1 MIKRITTHSIR
12 VLFWSLLIFAISI
25 TGLRFALSELSY
37 FKVELEQQISEQL
50 GAPVTIGKIRG
61 VLNGLKPELA
71 LQQIQVHSQKTNDTG
86 LHLQEIHLGIDLVT
100 ALHEPLLEAIQVSLI
115 GAKLSVKRL
124 KSGGIA
130 IQGLPHKDDNEQPAW
145 IMQGKRYKLVDSEI
159 NWQDEKRNALPIE
172 LKHVNISIYNHD
184 EQHKIFITM
193 DLPKALGKSLKL
205 SMTFSG
211 DIFTPESIEAKL
223 FAQGKNI
230 KLDKIIT
237 GDLPFDLSIVQGRGD
252 FSLWSSW
259 HAAQMTKMSGSLHL
273 TNTSIKSTA
282 AAPFPIDQFDLQ
294 FNLQKQQEQ
303 WLLAIENSAL
313 SSHNINFDI
322 SQFAIALQHNTEGE
336 LTQIALNCPK
346 LNLGRL
352 NKIISLNK
360 TLPPDLQKTL
370 NTLNIGGEVKDLLLL
385 ANLAEQTFSINGQL
399 DQINLDPMGQVP
411 GVKDLSLHILGNE
424 QQGKIQLSSQNLTLN
439 APTLFRT
446 PIDFNYALGELH
458 WQQLAE
464 QWLINSPMLELKTP
478 HLAIINQLQLTL
490 PKNGQAPFMSLQSAF
505 DIYDATKTADYLPAG
520 ILEKDLVNWLDN
532 AFLAGHVEQGGILF
546 RGSLPDYPFIHHR
559 GAFEVLFNA
568 QDVALNYAPNW
579 PKVTSLAGQVHFFAE
594 SLEINVISGQ
604 ANGASIKQANVTID
618 SFTYSDYLNI
628 QGAVTGNFAQGVDF
642 LKQSPFKKETT
653 TVSELLEVQG
663 LFDLDLDL
671 KIPLKKVPTKINLA
685 LKTQKAQGNI
695 IPAKLKFSDINAQF
709 QINENSIIS
718 KTLAAK
724 MLGFPISAK
733 VNSDAK
739 GTRAMILGITD
750 IPNLS
755 QQFPNQLWENFSGA
769 SHYQVGLD
777 IPNNTSRSC
786 RIQLNSELKGI
797 NIDLPLF
804 SKPDNQAHP
813 FTLNLGVDESGI
825 TSFNANYENLLSP
838 NNRVAI
844 NLKKIVPHWQGLVQS
859 PIASG
864 SVFIP
869 IEFTKQAKMS
879 LLLNKLDLSALQQ
892 INVKE
897 SNTPFSIQDLPALN
911 LQSQSLYWQGTNLGK
926 LELITQS
933 ALDGLLIKKLDINSA
948 KNQLSLTGNWQ
959 QQDSSNKTEIKG
971 TLLSENFGHLL
982 HQNNL
987 SENIANTTADI
998 QFSLNWAAPPYSF
1011 SSTNLSGDLDLHMTN
1026 GRILGVNPGLGR
1038 VLGALD
1044 IWKLGKRL
1052 RLDFSDVTED
1062 GLSFSEIDADITLN
1076 KGLLS
1081 SKNFYINA
1089 MPAKIDLS
1097 GTTHLDTKQ
1106 INLSATVLPK
1116 FPIAGTIIGD
1126 VANSVTKTFTGDE
1139 HAGGLLLSL
1148 LYKITG
1154 TWENFSIDR
1163 EFDRATPERLKT
1175 P

>member
-12 VLFWSLLIFAISI
+12 VLFWSLLIVAISI
-25 TGLRFALSELSY
+25 TGLRFALSGLSY
-37 FKVELEQQISEQL
+37 FKVELEQQLSEQL

-71 LQQIQVHSQKTNDTG
+71 LQQIQVHSQKNNDTD

-124 KSGGIA
+124 KSGSIT
-130 IQGLPHKDDNEQPAW
+130 IKGLPHKEDDPHPTWLMEGNQ
-145 IMQGKRYKLVDSEI
+145 YKLIDSEI
-159 NWQDEKRNALPIE
+159 NWQDEKRNALPVE

-193 DLPKALGKSLKL
+193 DLPASLGKSLNL

-223 FAQGKNI
+223 FVQGKNI
-230 KLDKIIT
+230 KLDEIIT
-237 GDLPFDLSIVQGRGD
+237 GDLPFDLSIVEGRGD
-252 FSLWSSW
+252 FSIWSSW
-259 HAAQMTKMSGSLHL
+259 HAAQMTEMSGSLHL

-282 AAPFPIDQFDLQ
+282 ESPFPIDQFDLQ

-313 SSHNINFDI
+313 SSQNIIFDI
-322 SQFAIALQHNTEGE
+322 SQFAVALQHNTKGE
-336 LTQIALNCPK
+336 LTQFALNCPS

-360 TLPPDLQKTL
+360 ALPPDLQKTL
-370 NTLNIGGEVKDLLLL
+370 ETLNIEGEVKDLLLL
-385 ANLAEQTFSINGQL
+385 ANLPEQTFSVNGQL
-399 DQINLDPMGQVP
+399 NHLNLDLMDQIP
-411 GVKDLSLHILGNE
+411 GIKDLSLYISGNE
-424 QQGKIQLSSQNLTLN
+424 QQGEIQLNSQNFTLN

-446 PIDFNYALGELH
+446 PIDFNHALGELH

-464 QWLINSPMLELKTP
+464 QWLINSPLLELKTP
-478 HLAIINQLQLTL
+478 HLAIINKLQLTL

-520 ILEKDLVNWLDN
+520 ILEKDLVNWLDT

-546 RGSLPDYPFIHHR
+546 RGSLPDYPFIHQE
-559 GAFEVLFNA
+559 GAFEVLYDA
-568 QDVALNYAPNW
+568 QDVALNYAPGW
-579 PKVTSLAGQVHFFAE
+579 PKVSGLDGQVHFFAE
-594 SLEINVISGQ
+594 SVDINVIRGQ
-604 ANGASIKQANVTID
+604 ANGASIKQAKVTID
-618 SFTYSDYLNI
+618 SFTDSDYLNI
-628 QGAVTGNFAQGVDF
+628 QGTVAGSFAQGIDF
-642 LKQSPFKKETT
+642 LKQSPFKKETS
-653 TVSELLEVQG
+653 TVSDLLKVQG

-671 KIPLKKVPTKINLA
+671 KIPLKKVPTKINLT
-685 LKTQKAQGNI
+685 LKTQKARGNI
-695 IPAKLKFSDINAQF
+695 IPAKLELSNINAEF
-709 QINENSIIS
+709 HITESSITS
-718 KTLAAK
+718 KTLTAK
-724 MLGFPISAK
+724 TLGFPISAK
-733 VNSDAK
+733 INSHAE
-739 GTRAMILGITD
+739 GTFAAIAGLTD
-750 IPNLS
+750 IPHLS
-755 QQFPNQLWENFSGA
+755 EQLPNPLWEYFSGA
-769 SHYQVGLD
+769 GHYQITLD
-777 IPNNTSRSC
+777 IPSDTSRSC
-786 RIQLNSELKGI
+786 KIELNSDLKGI
-797 NIDLPLF
+797 SIDLAPF

-813 FTLNLGVDESGI
+813 LNLKLEVAESGI
-825 TSFNANYENLLSP
+825 TSFNANYENRLSP
-838 NNRVAI
+838 NNRLSI
-844 NLKKIVPHWQGLVQS
+844 KLKKIVPHWQGLVHS
-859 PIASG
+859 PFASG

-869 IEFTKQAKMS
+869 IEFNKQSEIS

-892 INVKE
+892 INVKD

-911 LQSQSLYWQGTNLGK
+911 IQSKSLYWQGTNLGK
-926 LELITQS
+926 LELMTLP
-933 ALDGLLIKKLDINSA
+933 ALDGLLIKKLDINSP
-948 KNQLSLTGNWQ
+948 KDRLSLTGNWR

-971 TLLSENFGHLL
+971 TLLSENFGQLL
-982 HQNNL
+982 RQNHL
-987 SENIANTTADI
+987 SENLVKTTADI
-998 QFSLNWAAPPYSF
+998 QFALNWADVPYAF
-1011 SSTNLSGDLDLHMTN
+1011 SNTNLSGDLNLHMTN
-1026 GRILGVNPGLGR
+1026 GRILGINPGLGR

-1044 IWKLGKRL
+1044 IWKIGKRL
-1052 RLDFSDVTED
+1052 RFDFSDVTEE
-1062 GLSFSEIDADITLN
+1062 GLSFSEVTADITLN

-1081 SKNFYINA
+1081 SNNFYINS

-1097 GTTHLDTKQ
+1097 GTTHLSTKQ

-1154 TWENFSIDR
+1154 TWENFSIAR
-1163 EFDRATPERLKT
+1163 EFNRAAPDRLKT

>member
-1 MIKRITTHSIR
+1 MIKRITTHSVR

-37 FKVELEQQISEQL
+37 FKTGLEQQLSEQL

-71 LQQIQVHSQKTNDTG
+71 LQQIQIHSKQNGTTD
-86 LHLQEIHLGIDLVT
+86 LHLQEIHLGLDLVAAIQET
-100 ALHEPLLEAIQVSLI
+100 LLEAVQVSLI

-130 IQGLPHKDDNEQPAW
+130 IQGLPHKENDPQPIW
-145 IMQGKRYKLVDSEI
+145 LMQGKQYKLIDSEI
-159 NWQDEKRNALPIE
+159 NWQDEKRNALPVE

-193 DLPKALGKSLKL
+193 DLPESLGTSLKL

-282 AAPFPIDQFDLQ
+282 ASPFPIDQFDLQ
-294 FNLQKQQEQ
+294 FNLQKKREQ

-313 SSHNINFDI
+313 SSQNINLGI
-322 SQFAIALQHNTEGE
+322 SQFAIALQHNAEGE
-336 LTQIALNCPK
+336 LTQLALNCPR

-360 TLPPDLQKTL
+360 VLPTDLQKTL
-370 NTLNIGGEVKDLLLL
+370 ETLNFEGEVKDLLLL
-385 ANLAEQTFSINGQL
+385 ANLPEQTFSVNGQL
-399 DQINLDPMGQVP
+399 NHINLDLMGQIP
-411 GVKDLSLHILGNE
+411 GIKGLSLYISGNE
-424 QQGKIQLSSQNLTLN
+424 QQGEIQLSSQNFTLN

-446 PIDFNYALGELH
+446 PIDFNHALGELH

-464 QWLINSPMLELKTP
+464 KWLINSPMLELKTP
-478 HLAIINQLQLTL
+478 HLAIIHKLQLTL
-490 PKNGQAPFMSLQSAF
+490 PKNEQAPFMSLQSAF

-546 RGSLPDYPFIHHR
+546 RGSLPDYPFIHHQ
-559 GAFEVLFNA
+559 GAFEVLYDA
-568 QDVALNYAPNW
+568 QDVALNYAPGW
-579 PKVTSLAGQVHFFAE
+579 PKVIGLAGQVHFFAE
-594 SLEINVISGQ
+594 SLEINVIRGQ

-642 LKQSPFKKETT
+642 LTQSPFKKETT
-653 TVSELLEVQG
+653 TVSELLQVQG

-685 LKTQKAQGNI
+685 LKTQKARGNI
-695 IPAKLKFSDINAQF
+695 IPAKLELSDINAEF

-718 KTLAAK
+718 KTLTAR

-739 GTRAMILGITD
+739 GTHATILGLTD

-786 RIQLNSELKGI
+786 KIQLNSELKGI
-797 NIDLPLF
+797 NINLPLF

-813 FTLNLGVDESGI
+813 FTLKLGVDESGI

-838 NNRVAI
+838 NNRIDI
-844 NLKKIVPHWQGLVQS
+844 NLKKIAPHWQGLVQS

-897 SNTPFSIQDLPALN
+897 SNTPFSIQDFPALN

-926 LELITQS
+926 LELITLP
-933 ALDGLLIKKLDINSA
+933 ALDGLLIKQLDINSP
-948 KNQLSLTGNWQ
+948 KDQLSLTGNWQ

-982 HQNNL
+982 RQNNL
-987 SENIANTTADI
+987 SENLANTTADI
-998 QFSLNWAAPPYSF
+998 QFSLNWAAPPYAF
-1011 SSTNLSGDLDLHMTN
+1011 SPTNLSGDIDLHMTN

-1052 RLDFSDVTED
+1052 RLDFSDVTEE
-1062 GLSFSEIDADITLN
+1062 GLSFSEVDADITLN

-1163 EFDRATPERLKT
+1163 EFDRVTPDRLKT

>member
-172 LKHVNISIYNHD
+172 LKHVNISIYNHA

-193 DLPKALGKSLKL
+193 DLPEALGKSLKL

-282 AAPFPIDQFDLQ
+282 ASPFPIDQFDLQ

-370 NTLNIGGEVKDLLLL
+370 NTLNIGGEVKNLLLL

-411 GVKDLSLHILGNE
+411 GVKGLSLHILGNE

-446 PIDFNYALGELH
+446 PIDFNHALGELH

-490 PKNGQAPFMSLQSAF
+490 PKDGQAPFMSLQSAF

-546 RGSLPDYPFIHHR
+546 RGSLPDYPFIHHQ

-579 PKVTSLAGQVHFFAE
+579 PKVTSLAGPVHFFAE

-604 ANGASIKQANVTID
+604 ANGANIKQANVTID

-685 LKTQKAQGNI
+685 LKTQKAHGNI
-695 IPAKLKFSDINAQF
+695 IPAKLELSDINAEF

-718 KTLAAK
+718 QTLTAR

-733 VNSDAK
+733 VSSDTK
-739 GTRAMILGITD
+739 GTRAIILGLTD

-755 QQFPNQLWENFSGA
+755 QQFPNPLWENFSGA
-769 SHYQVGLD
+769 SHYQVSLD
-777 IPNNTSRSC
+777 IPSNASRSC
-786 RIQLNSELKGI
+786 KIQLNSELKGI
-797 NIDLPLF
+797 NIGLPLF
-804 SKPDNQAHP
+804 SKLDDQAHP
-813 FTLNLGVDESGI
+813 FQLKLAIGESGI

-838 NNRVAI
+838 NNRVSI
-844 NLKKIVPHWQGLVQS
+844 NLKKIAPHWQGLVQS
-859 PIASG
+859 PVASG

-869 IEFTKQAKMS
+869 VEFNKQSKMS
-879 LLLNKLDLSALQQ
+879 LLLNKLDLSAMQ
-892 INVKE
+892 KM
-897 SNTPFSIQDLPALN
+897 NTSQSDPPLSIQDFPELN
-911 LQSQSLYWQGTNLGK
+911 IQSKSLYWQGANLGK

-933 ALDGLLIKKLDINSA
+933 APDGLLIKKLAVNTA
-948 KNQLSLTGNWQ
+948 KNQLNLTGDWQ
-959 QQDSSNKTEIKG
+959 QKDAGNKTAIKG
-971 TLLSENFGHLL
+971 TLLSENFGQLL
-982 HQNNL
+982 HQNHLSKNL
-987 SENIANTTADI
+987 VNTTTDI
-998 QFSLNWAAPPYSF
+998 QFALNWADAPYAF
-1011 SSTNLSGDLDLHMTN
+1011 SSTNLSGDLNLHMTN
-1026 GRILGVNPGLGR
+1026 GRILGINPGLGR

-1044 IWKLGKRL
+1044 IWKIGKRL
-1052 RLDFSDVTED
+1052 RLDFSDVTEE
-1062 GLSFSEIDADITLN
+1062 GLSFSEINADITLDQ
-1076 KGLLS
+1076 GLLS
-1081 SKNFYINA
+1081 SNNFYINA

-1116 FPIAGTIIGD
+1116 FPIAGTIIGN
-1126 VANSVTKTFTGDE
+1126 VTNSVTKTFTGDE
-1139 HAGGLLLSL
+1139 HAGGFLLSL

-1154 TWENFSIDR
+1154 TWEDFSADR
-1163 EFDRATPERLKT
+1163 QFDRATPDPLKS